1 MKKYYLVTGGA
12 GFIGS
17 HVVDLLL
24 KKNKKVKVIDNLS
37 SGSLKNL
44 LQHKNNKNLLFK
56 KIDIRKIRSNE
67 NFLKNCFKII
77 HLAGIGDIVPSINH
91 PKKYFDVNVNGTLNL
106 LEYFKNKKIEKF
118 VYAASS
124 SCYGKAK
131 CPTKEENRISTLHPY
146 ALSKYMGEQ
155 LCIHWHNIYNFPLNS
170 IRIFNAY
177 GTRSKTSGAYG
188 AVIGVFLKQMLMNK
202 PLTVVG
208 NGKQKRDFLYVTDV
222 AEAFYKASNTKLKG
236 KIWNLGFGK
245 AYSVNKLIE
254 KLKYKKKIF
263 IPNRPGEPEV
273 TLADISKIKK
283 NLKWKPKISFDHGMK
298 IILKNINYWKQAP
311 LWSKNSIKK
320 ATKNWFK
327 YIK

>member
-24 KKNKKVKVIDNLS
+24 KNNKKVKVIDNLS

-124 SCYGKAK
+124 SCYGKSK
-131 CPTKEENRISTLHPY
+131 FPTKEENRISTLHPY

-177 GTRSKTSGAYG
+177 GTRSKTTGAYG
-188 AVIGVFLKQMLMNK
+188 AVIGVFLKQMLMSK

-273 TLADISKIKK
+273 TLAV
-283 NLKWKPKISFDHGMK
+283 G
-298 IILKNINYWKQAP
+298 
-311 LWSKNSIKK
+311 
-320 ATKNWFK
+320 
-327 YIK
+327 

>member
-12 GFIGS
+12 GFLGS

-24 KKNKKVKVIDNLS
+24 KNNKKVKVIDNLS

-44 LQHKNNKNLLFK
+44 LQHKNNKNFLFK
-56 KIDIRKIRSNE
+56 KLDIRNIRSNE
-67 NFLKNCFKII
+67 IFLKNCFKII

-91 PKKYFDVNVNGTLNL
+91 PKKYFEVNVNGTLNL
-106 LEYFKNKKIEKF
+106 LEYFRNKKIKKF

-131 CPTKEENRISTLHPY
+131 FPTKEENRISTLHPY

-222 AEAFYKASNTKLKG
+222 AEAFYKASNTKLNG